1 MDSCFCNN
9 DNKKCNLMKK
19 EEDVFRQFRDSFS
32 KLDGHFHIL
41 EQRIP
46 VEVQME
52 YFKYSEEMR
61 KKEWTPP
68 LTDEE
73 SEALYHILQEDDV
86 TELEKK
92 HLLTSLAASK
102 SVKAFRMLEDYAAH
116 SDASISNWAYM
127 ALMESRISLESEFS
141 DEKQVYISTGLGG
154 RNEKL
159 RFFILVLSR
168 DKKLFEDYQRKV
180 IEREFTYILPQENCE
195 IERLDVDTQHVEMVF
210 LVPIRADIKGILD
223 KAITECNQYGDFLS
237 PAFTITNVKELSKE
251 EIADIINKDGDT

>member
-1 MDSCFCNN
+1 
-9 DNKKCNLMKK
+9 MKK

-32 KLDGHFHIL
+32 KLEGHFHIL

-46 VEVQME
+46 VELQME

-61 KKEWTPP
+61 KKDWTPP

-73 SEALYHILQEDDV
+73 SEALFHILQEETITD
-86 TELEKK
+86 EEKK

-102 SVKAFRMLEDYAAH
+102 SVKAFRMLEDYAEH
-116 SDASISNWAYM
+116 SDESIANWAYM

-154 RNEKL
+154 KNEKL
-159 RFFILVLSR
+159 RFYILIISK
-168 DKKLFEDYQRKV
+168 DKKPFEEYQRQV
-180 IEREFTYILPQENCE
+180 IDREFAYLLPKENCE
-195 IERLDVDTQHVEMVF
+195 IERLTIEELYVEMVF

-223 KAITECNQYGDFLS
+223 KVITECNQYGDFLS
-237 PAFTITNVKELSKE
+237 PRFTITNVKELSKAE
-251 EIADIINKDGDT
+251 VEDIINKDGDS